1 MTLEFPAMTSAVES
15 VTVAVRDLD
24 AAVRLFGRTLGLRT
38 ESDTRASVSLLGA
51 WRYPVHADVRLV
63 ELSYEGYPFG
73 RLRLAQFEGAGV
85 GGPAGGFDDPS
96 VPSGATTLALHGGTE
111 HVIKAL
117 ADAGYERARGPEAKN
132 EGQNLYRNGENLE
145 LALLPGTESPRGS
158 VTGRRIGEIAFVAVY
173 SRDPAAAERFYHSI
187 GLVAGEGV
195 PRVFR
200 DRQQP
205 SGAIQVRRLDERG
218 APIPIHAPMPGH
230 HYGINLLSLR
240 CSDLDALETRLRAS
254 EVDIVTRPTHV
265 SVGDG
270 IPARIMLVRGPG
282 SELLELVERDT

>member
-1 MTLEFPAMTSAVES
+1 MTLEFAAMTSAVES

-38 ESDTRASVSLLGA
+38 ESDSRASVSLLGA
-51 WRYPVHADVRLV
+51 WHYPVHGDVRLV
-63 ELSYEGYPFG
+63 ELSHEGYPFG
-73 RLRLAQFEGAGV
+73 RLRLAQFEEAGAG
-85 GGPAGGFDDPS
+85 GPGVGFDDPG
-96 VPSGATTLALHGGTE
+96 VPSGATTLAVYGGADQVVKVLT
-111 HVIKAL
+111 
-117 ADAGYERARGPEAKN
+117 DAGYECVRGPG
-132 EGQNLYRNGENLE
+132 GQDGGPGLYRNGENLE
-145 LALLPGTESPRGS
+145 LALLPGSESPRGAVS
-158 VTGRRIGEIAFVAVY
+158 GRRIGEIASVTVH
-173 SRDPAAAERFYHSI
+173 SRDPAAAERFYQSI

-200 DRQQP
+200 DRQQS
-205 SGAIQVRRLDERG
+205 SGAIQIRRLEEQG

-265 SVGDG
+265 AVGDG
-270 IPARIMLVRGPG
+270 VPARVMLVRGPD
-282 SELLELVERDT
+282 SELLELVERDA